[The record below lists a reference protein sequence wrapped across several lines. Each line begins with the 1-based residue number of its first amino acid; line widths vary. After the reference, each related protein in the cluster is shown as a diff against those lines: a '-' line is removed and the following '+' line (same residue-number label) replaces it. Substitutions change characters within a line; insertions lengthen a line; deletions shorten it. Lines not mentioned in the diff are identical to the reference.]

1 MNSKIGSD
9 GKSEQNAMSTH
20 DSKGNLFSSASNSN
34 YNSHINLHETIEM
47 RNNQY
52 GESQFCKDSNTEPV
66 TLDVGSSPVFNKK
79 AKVSEYAPSDT
90 DSRHF
95 VKNPNLTM
103 NVNSKLGMQET
114 YTSTNVQSLRG
125 FDSKSDKG

>member
-1 MNSKIGSD
+1 
-9 GKSEQNAMSTH
+9 
-20 DSKGNLFSSASNSN
+20 
-34 YNSHINLHETIEM
+34 M

-95 VKNPNLTM
+95 VKNPNLAM